1 VPELGLSSV
10 ELEPALEQAELVVI
24 LTAHPGIDHA
34 TIAERATLLLDFR
47 GVARHAA
54 VGPAAPRKG
63 P

>member
-1 VPELGLSSV
+1 
-10 ELEPALEQAELVVI
+10 VI

-34 TIAERATLLLDFR
+34 AIAERAALLLDFR

>member
-1 VPELGLSSV
+1 
-10 ELEPALEQAELVVI
+10 VI

-34 TIAERATLLLDFR
+34 AIAERAALLLDFR

-54 VGPAAPRKG
+54 VGLAAPREG